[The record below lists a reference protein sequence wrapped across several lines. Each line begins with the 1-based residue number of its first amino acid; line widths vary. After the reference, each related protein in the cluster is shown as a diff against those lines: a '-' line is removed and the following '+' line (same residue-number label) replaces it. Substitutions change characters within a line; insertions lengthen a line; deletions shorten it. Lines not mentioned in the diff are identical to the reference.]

1 MPEGSRGHPAPVSI
15 VMARHDGKPLAEIAA
30 EHGMTLAQL
39 RHVLEEHSRY
49 CFGRVE
55 PSMVEPR

>member
-1 MPEGSRGHPAPVSI
+1 
-15 VMARHDGKPLAEIAA
+15 MARHDGKPLAEIAA